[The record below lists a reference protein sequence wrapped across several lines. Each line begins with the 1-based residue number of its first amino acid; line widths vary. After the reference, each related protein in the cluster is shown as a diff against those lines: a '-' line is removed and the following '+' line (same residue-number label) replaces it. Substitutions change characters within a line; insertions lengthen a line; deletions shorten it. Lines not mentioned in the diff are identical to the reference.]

1 MLGRGLLGIAMVFAV
16 YAAVAAPSSLRRDRS
31 TKTWVVVR
39 PELLASARRALVA
52 VALATGAAA
61 ILLWY
66 ALFTRDFSIAY
77 VAMNTSRA
85 AQPWYT
91 FSAFWSGM
99 AGSLLLWCTVLS
111 VLAAIF
117 VARSNREKDV
127 FVPWAIPVLAGAE
140 LFYLAITIGP
150 ENPFA
155 RSDVVPFDGRGM
167 NPLLHSPGMLIHPP
181 MLYTGLV
188 GLAIPFAIVV
198 SALINKR
205 TGADWIRLV
214 RRWVLVPWMALGVGL
229 VLGGAWAY
237 TELGWGGYWG
247 WDPVE
252 NAAFMPWLAATAF
265 LHSAM
270 VQERRGMLKIW
281 NVFLVTLAATLATF
295 GAFLT
300 RSGLLSSVHT
310 FAESPIGKWFFV
322 FLAMQSLL
330 GLGLLVWRLP
340 HLRTEAHLGSPVSK
354 EGAFLVN
361 NLLFV
366 GAAVVVLWG
375 TVLPLIS
382 EAITG
387 DQRAVG
393 PPFFNRV
400 MSPLAAALLLLASI
414 GTVVPWRRGSVKRVL
429 ARLSAPA
436 IAATA
441 GALVTLAVTKRG
453 DFAGVLWICALL
465 GITSVTE
472 IVRSARA
479 RARIANTSL
488 IAGIRS
494 SLTGNP
500 RRFGGYIVHLGVA
513 ITVIGFAGSVG
524 RAQTEVV
531 VSPGERFEFAGTTF
545 AFERLERFD
554 APDKEV
560 NRAIVHLLKDEK
572 RFATMQPQLNFH
584 TNWDQPQSE
593 IAIRSNPAA
602 DTYLI
607 LAGVSPD
614 GESVFRLHRNPLV
627 FWVWTGAVVALFG
640 ALIALFAGRRVRS
653 VHIQA
658 QRELEATPR

>member
-1 MLGRGLLGIAMVFAV
+1 MLGRGLLGIAMAFAV
-16 YAAVAAPSSLRRDRS
+16 YAAVAAPSSLRRDRA

-39 PELLASARRALVA
+39 PELFSSARRAIVA
-52 VALATGAAA
+52 VALATGAAS

-310 FAESPIGKWFFV
+310 FA
-322 FLAMQSLL
+322 
-330 GLGLLVWRLP
+330 
-340 HLRTEAHLGSPVSK
+340 
-354 EGAFLVN
+354 
-361 NLLFV
+361 
-366 GAAVVVLWG
+366 
-375 TVLPLIS
+375 
-382 EAITG
+382 
-387 DQRAVG
+387 
-393 PPFFNRV
+393 
-400 MSPLAAALLLLASI
+400 
-414 GTVVPWRRGSVKRVL
+414 
-429 ARLSAPA
+429 
-436 IAATA
+436 
-441 GALVTLAVTKRG
+441 
-453 DFAGVLWICALL
+453 
-465 GITSVTE
+465 
-472 IVRSARA
+472 
-479 RARIANTSL
+479 
-488 IAGIRS
+488 
-494 SLTGNP
+494 
-500 RRFGGYIVHLGVA
+500 
-513 ITVIGFAGSVG
+513 
-524 RAQTEVV
+524 
-531 VSPGERFEFAGTTF
+531 
-545 AFERLERFD
+545 
-554 APDKEV
+554 
-560 NRAIVHLLKDEK
+560 
-572 RFATMQPQLNFH
+572 
-584 TNWDQPQSE
+584 
-593 IAIRSNPAA
+593 
-602 DTYLI
+602 
-607 LAGVSPD
+607 
-614 GESVFRLHRNPLV
+614 
-627 FWVWTGAVVALFG
+627 
-640 ALIALFAGRRVRS
+640 
-653 VHIQA
+653 
-658 QRELEATPR
+658 